1 MSSSKNK
8 GVALTTVSMLLIATY
23 VAAQILSDIGSLK
36 IGVVAGLAVDM
47 GTFIYPI
54 TFTLRDSVHKA
65 IGKKLT
71 RQLVIAS
78 GVINLLMTLFFLFAA
93 KVPGDPS
100 WGLQEEFS
108 AIFAP
113 IWRIVFASIV
123 AEVISELVDT
133 EVYQWF
139 VDKVTTKYQWARVL
153 VSNSVSVPIDNFLFA
168 FIAFAGTMPMNVVW
182 QIFFFNLIVKFAV
195 TVLSIPLIYI
205 TPDTHAEV
213 IEEENVGEVE

>member
-1 MSSSKNK
+1 M
-8 GVALTTVSMLLIATY
+8 
-23 VAAQILSDIGSLK
+23 
-36 IGVVAGLAVDM
+36 
-47 GTFIYPI
+47 
-54 TFTLRDSVHKA
+54 
-65 IGKKLT
+65 
-71 RQLVIAS
+71 
-78 GVINLLMTLFFLFAA
+78 
-93 KVPGDPS
+93 
-100 WGLQEEFS
+100 
-108 AIFAP
+108 
-113 IWRIVFASIV
+113 FASIV

-213 IEEENVGEVE
+213 IEEETTNEVE

>member
-100 WGLQEEFS
+100 WGLQEG
-108 AIFAP
+108 IFCDFCPHLANCV
-113 IWRIVFASIV
+113 RF
-123 AEVISELVDT
+123 DCC
-133 EVYQWF
+133 
-139 VDKVTTKYQWARVL
+139 
-153 VSNSVSVPIDNFLFA
+153 
-168 FIAFAGTMPMNVVW
+168 
-182 QIFFFNLIVKFAV
+182 
-195 TVLSIPLIYI
+195 
-205 TPDTHAEV
+205 
-213 IEEENVGEVE
+213 

>member
-1 MSSSKNK
+1 
-8 GVALTTVSMLLIATY
+8 
-23 VAAQILSDIGSLK
+23 
-36 IGVVAGLAVDM
+36 M

-100 WGLQEEFS
+100 WGLQEEFA

-113 IWRIVFASIV
+113 IWRIVFASII

-139 VDKVTTKYQWARVL
+139 VDKITTKYQWARVL

-205 TPDTHAEV
+205 TPDTHVAV
-213 IEEENVGEVE
+213 IEEESDSEN

>member
-1 MSSSKNK
+1 MSENQKK
-8 GVALTTVSMLLIATY
+8 GVILSTLSMLLIASY

-54 TFTLRDSVHKA
+54 TFTLRDAVHKA

-78 GVINLLMTLFFLFAA
+78 GVINLLMTVFFLFAA
-93 KVPGDPS
+93 RVPGDAS
-100 WGLQEEFS
+100 WGLQEEFA

-113 IWRIVFASIV
+113 IWRIVVASII

-139 VDKVTTKYQWARVL
+139 VDTITTKYQWARVL

-168 FIAFAGTMPMNVVW
+168 FIAFAGTMPMSVVW
-182 QIFFFNLIVKFAV
+182 EIFFFNLMVKFAV
-195 TVLSIPLIYI
+195 TLVSLPLIYI
-205 TPDTHAEV
+205 TPDKHAEATLEDEG
-213 IEEENVGEVE
+213 EE